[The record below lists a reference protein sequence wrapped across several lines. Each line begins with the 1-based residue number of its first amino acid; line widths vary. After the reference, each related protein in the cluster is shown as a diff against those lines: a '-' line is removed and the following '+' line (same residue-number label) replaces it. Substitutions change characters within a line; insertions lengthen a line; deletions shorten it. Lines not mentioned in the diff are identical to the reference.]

1 VNGRLYFYYFG
12 NNRMSAKEEVV
23 VAADEKMMCCASC
36 GQAEIDDIKLK
47 KCPDCDLVKYC
58 SDGCQEKHREQHDE
72 YCKKRAAELRDRDL
86 FTPPEE
92 SHLGECPICC
102 LPLSLDHRK
111 SALADCCSKIICNG
125 CAIANKRREFEAGL
139 KRRCAF
145 CREPVPT
152 TYEEVDKRR
161 MNRIKKNCPVAM
173 CQMGRRRRDKGD
185 YETAFKYFTK
195 AAELGDASANFE
207 LSCMYRLGQG
217 VEKDAQKE
225 GYHLEQA
232 AIRGHP
238 GARHNLGVYDSDS
251 HRYDR
256 AKKHLIIAAN
266 LGYQDSLKGL
276 RLLYA
281 DGHASKED
289 YAGALRA
296 YQAAV
301 DETKSEERE
310 KAEEAAKNGGAK
322 FRHENLI

>member
-1 VNGRLYFYYFG
+1 
-12 NNRMSAKEEVV
+12 MSTKEEVV
-23 VAADEKMMCCASC
+23 ADEKMMCCASC

-47 KCPDCDLVKYC
+47 KCPDCDLVKYY

-102 LPLSLDHRK
+102 LPLPLDHRK
-111 SALADCCSKIICNG
+111 SALADCCSKLLCNG
-125 CAIANKRREFEAGL
+125 CNYANKRREVEAGL
-139 KRRCAF
+139 KRRCVY
-145 CREPVPT
+145 CREPLST

-173 CQMGRRRRDKGD
+173 CQMGLLRRDNGD
-185 YETAFKYFTK
+185 YDTALKYFTK
-195 AAELGDASANFE
+195 AAELGNADAHFH
-207 LSCMYRLGQG
+207 LSVMYRLGQG
-217 VEKDAQKE
+217 VEMDMKKE
-225 GYHLEQA
+225 CYHLEQA

-238 GARHNLGVYDSDS
+238 AARHNLGVHDSDS
-251 HRYDR
+251 RRYDR

-266 LGYQDSLKGL
+266 LGYQDSLEVL
-276 RLLYA
+276 RILYA
-281 DGHASKED
+281 SGKASKEE

-310 KAEEAAKNGGAK
+310 KAEEAVKNGRISNG
-322 FRHENLI
+322 RTRRTIY